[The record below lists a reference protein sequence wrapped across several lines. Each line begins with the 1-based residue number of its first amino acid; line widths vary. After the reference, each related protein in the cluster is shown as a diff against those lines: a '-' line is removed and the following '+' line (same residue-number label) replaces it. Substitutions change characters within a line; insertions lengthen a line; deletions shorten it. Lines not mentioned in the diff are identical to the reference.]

1 MRPNRWTVGAAALV
15 ALVCCG
21 RASAEDWPTRPVT
34 MIVPYAPGGNID
46 QAARLFA
53 RELSEK
59 LGQQFIIESKAGA
72 GGSIGATQVAKA
84 KPDGYTLLVTANG
97 PSVLNKMLYASLPY
111 DPDTDFTPIALIS
124 DVPQVFVVNPKSPVS
139 DLKGLVAFA
148 KEKKDGLTI
157 GHPGVGTGAHLTA
170 IWFANLAGITA
181 VPVAYRGALP
191 LVTAV
196 IGGEI
201 DAGLPAYIPQ
211 VNSTK
216 MLAVTTNERVDF
228 LPGVPTA
235 RESGVPNLASGTFT
249 ALAAPAGVPPEI
261 VTKMNRI
268 LDAYLKTD
276 EAKKQFALIGAKT
289 LGGPPERLIERMN
302 QEKALWEPIVKS
314 ADIRLQ

>member
-1 MRPNRWTVGAAALV
+1 MNGWTVCAV
-15 ALVCCG
+15 ALAAGLLGNGGAV
-21 RASAEDWPTRPVT
+21 AEDWPTRPVT

-59 LGQQFIIESKAGA
+59 LGQQFIVESKGGA
-72 GGSIGATQVAKA
+72 GGSIGATQVAKS

-111 DPDTDFTPIALIS
+111 DPETDLTPIALIS
-124 DVPQVFVVNPKSPVS
+124 DVPQVFIVNAKSPVS

-148 KEKKDGLTI
+148 KEKKEGLTI

-181 VPVAYRGALP
+181 VAVAYRGAQP

-196 IGGEI
+196 LGGEI

-211 VNSTK
+211 VHSAK
-216 MLAVTTNERVDF
+216 ILAVTSDERVDF

-235 RESGVPNLASGTFT
+235 HESGVANVASGTFT
-249 ALAAPAGVPPEI
+249 ALAAPAGVAPEI

-268 LDAYLKTD
+268 LDAFLKTD
-276 EAKKQFALIGAKT
+276 EAKKQFALLGAKT
-289 LGGPPERLIERMN
+289 LGGPPERLTERMN
-302 QEKALWEPIVKS
+302 LEKARWAPIVKS
-314 ADIRLQ
+314 AGIQLQ